1 MHTAKDGQRGDDVP
15 RLTDGDFVGVT
26 VGVSYVFESRLIE
39 KCMQQKI
46 DKGVMK
52 LTTMLTDGDSVGV
65 TVGVSYVFE
74 RRLIEK
80 CMQQKIEKE

>member
-1 MHTAKDGQRGDDVP
+1 MFKR
-15 RLTDGDFVGVT
+15 
-26 VGVSYVFESRLIE
+26 RLIE
-39 KCMQQKI
+39 KCTQQKI